1 MHSDTLQ
8 ILASA
13 RREKRSEIAAAA
25 SQRPSSRI
33 ELQDGRCLA
42 LGRLPLVMG
51 VVNITP
57 DSFSDGGRC
66 LDPQDAIEHGL
77 CLLEQGADLL
87 DLGAESTRPGGGIY
101 GEGARP
107 VSVAEELD
115 RLLPVLETLRGATAA
130 PLSVDTR
137 KAAVAAAALAAG
149 ADLINDIG
157 ALTDPAMQMAAA
169 RSGAPVVLM
178 HSRGELGA
186 MQRDISFTDVVAEV
200 RAELETA
207 LDRAVAAGVGHER
220 IFVDPGI
227 GFGKTA
233 AQNLELLARLDELS
247 DLAPVLVGASRKSF
261 IGEVTGAAVGERLA
275 GSLAAV
281 AWAARHGAAIV
292 RVHDV
297 AETRQ
302 FLDLWRAV
310 QQSRSAA
317 S

>member
-1 MHSDTLQ
+1 
-8 ILASA
+8 
-13 RREKRSEIAAAA
+13 
-25 SQRPSSRI
+25 
-33 ELQDGRCLA
+33 
-42 LGRLPLVMG
+42 MG

-77 CLLEQGADLL
+77 RLLEQGADLL
-87 DLGAESTRPGGGIY
+87 DLGAESTRPGGGVY

-115 RLLPVLETLRGATAA
+115 RLLPVLETLRGATEA

-157 ALTDPAMQMAAA
+157 ALADPAMQMAAA

-207 LDRAVAAGVGHER
+207 LGRAVAAGVGRER
-220 IFVDPGI
+220 IFIDPGI

-233 AQNLELLARLDELS
+233 ANNLELLARLDELG

-281 AWAARHGAAIV
+281 AWAARHGVAIV

-310 QQSRSAA
+310 QNSRSAA